1 MLGNPD
7 RGRTLLEDNIALGK
21 QLGTTALLAW
31 GQALLAVSLLA
42 LGKHDGVVPLCQET
56 IRLAEATH
64 DRLAQALAY
73 RMLAEATAADTQQ
86 AEAAVL
92 EAIRI
97 QRDVGSRPELA
108 RSYVTYARLLDRWGR
123 NDEATRY
130 LTDAV
135 AMFRS
140 MRMAR
145 ELAHAEQLLG
155 PRA

>member
-1 MLGNPD
+1 MGSC
-7 RGRTLLEDNIALGK
+7 RCCR
-21 QLGTTALLAW
+21 
-31 GQALLAVSLLA
+31 
-42 LGKHDGVVPLCQET
+42 ET

-73 RMLAEATAADTQQ
+73 RMLAEATRRRATQQ

-108 RSYVTYARLLDRWGR
+108 RSYVTYAPSPGHGGGGD
-123 NDEATRY
+123 DEATRY

>member
-1 MLGNPD
+1 
-7 RGRTLLEDNIALGK
+7 
-21 QLGTTALLAW
+21 
-31 GQALLAVSLLA
+31 
-42 LGKHDGVVPLCQET
+42 
-56 IRLAEATH
+56 
-64 DRLAQALAY
+64 
-73 RMLAEATAADTQQ
+73 MLAEAFGGAAAADAEA

-140 MRMAR
+140 MRMVR